1 MKRSLQRS
9 VVLCALGAVALAGC
23 AGFRQGKVSVTS
35 WPLTATRKPSI
46 GLTVTLENSLNGKP
60 IDAGAAT
67 LLEKASVQIQ
77 ELYYESG
84 LFSEVR
90 RTTEDTDLVAI
101 IRIKRSEDGSL
112 AMAFLTGLTLYV
124 LPSSADI
131 TWNVRTEFRDRD
143 GKTLGTI
150 EKTEVVTLW
159 QQLFLFPVMF
169 VKFPIPVIWGAFDD
183 VHRATLVQAKAEGI
197 V

>member
-1 MKRSLQRS
+1 ML
-9 VVLCALGAVALAGC
+9 VLGALASAGC
-23 AGFRQGKVSVTS
+23 AGFRQGKVSVAS
-35 WPLTATRKPSI
+35 WPLTPARKPSI
-46 GLTVTLENSLNGKP
+46 GLTVTLENTLNGSP
-60 IDAGAAT
+60 MDAGAAN

-101 IRIKRSEDGSL
+101 IRIKRSEDGSM

-131 TWNVRTEFRDRD
+131 TWNVRTEFRDRNGD
-143 GKTLGTI
+143 TVGTI

-169 VKFPIPVIWGAFDD
+169 VKFPIPVVWGAFDD
-183 VHRATLVQAKAEGI
+183 VHRATLNQARADGI